1 MTYLFYPG
9 YVREHHIETTEKII
23 VFLTPLS
30 FLCMQIWPC
39 YFCMQLNSWHK
50 IFITCP
56 EK

>member
-30 FLCMQIWPC
+30 FTMHANLAVLFLYAI
-39 YFCMQLNSWHK
+39 K
-50 IFITCP
+50 FIA
-56 EK
+56 